1 MKVRNVRPRRFIT
14 IQHGVVSSRITT
26 LICKKGCKTSAGK
39 PESRRPEEL
48 EYLVPPGA
56 NIGYDVEIFC
66 GTKRYLEGLQREEIK
81 KQLENEHGIFI
92 SSREISLL
100 ANRFVEHFKKLHAS
114 RCQAIREVLKRDGG
128 TPWHV
133 DATGEEGS
141 GTVLIVYAGWREWV
155 LGTRK
160 ITTECTEQIKPL
172 LHETANQFGNPCAV
186 VRDYGKGMTPA
197 IEQFVQECKVKIIIL
212 GCHTHFIKFVGKDLL
227 TSEYNALRQLIRNHN
242 IRAKLRR
249 IVKEWGKD
257 IGEENSELKEKIESW
272 ISLNQAHLLPK
283 GNMGLAI
290 IRAMAQNALDYLE
303 NNKNQRFPFVLPY
316 DEFYQRCKTLYH
328 ACEFYMNYS
337 QTDKSVLQALKRLT
351 RVLAPVISDS
361 SFEQIDQTLSYR
373 FKLFTELR
381 IALRLNS
388 EEAIKK
394 VKPGVQ
400 EPQSVAKEL
409 NDIKK
414 ALRKYKVSLQDR
426 YLHKE
431 PAKEKR
437 QAIDTILK
445 HLKMH
450 EKNLWGHVIR
460 MPKSVGGG
468 IKIVCRT
475 NNCLEN
481 FNGRLKQEERKRSGR
496 KVLTKDF
503 EDLPEGVPL
512 IKNLKKLDYVEILCG
527 SLENLPAAIGK
538 LDHDERVKKSGNRT
552 QPIKTEFSATSSL
565 PKEDRQFIRK
575 INIGLLI
582 QNAAALNRAKTSTF
596 AR

>member
-1 MKVRNVRPRRFIT
+1 MNR
-14 IQHGVVSSRITT
+14 S
-26 LICKKGCKTSAGK
+26 KTDK
-39 PESRRPEEL
+39 
-48 EYLVPPGA
+48 
-56 NIGYDVEIFC
+56 F
-66 GTKRYLEGLQREEIK
+66 
-81 KQLENEHGIFI
+81 
-92 SSREISLL
+92 
-100 ANRFVEHFKKLHAS
+100 
-114 RCQAIREVLKRDGG
+114 VLK
-128 TPWHV
+128 
-133 DATGEEGS
+133 
-141 GTVLIVYAGWREWV
+141 
-155 LGTRK
+155 
-160 ITTECTEQIKPL
+160 
-172 LHETANQFGNPCAV
+172 
-186 VRDYGKGMTPA
+186 
-197 IEQFVQECKVKIIIL
+197 
-212 GCHTHFIKFVGKDLL
+212 
-227 TSEYNALRQLIRNHN
+227 
-242 IRAKLRR
+242 
-249 IVKEWGKD
+249 
-257 IGEENSELKEKIESW
+257 
-272 ISLNQAHLLPK
+272 
-283 GNMGLAI
+283 
-290 IRAMAQNALDYLE
+290 
-303 NNKNQRFPFVLPY
+303 
-316 DEFYQRCKTLYH
+316 
-328 ACEFYMNYS
+328 
-337 QTDKSVLQALKRLT
+337 ALKRLA

-361 SFEQIDQTLSYR
+361 SFEGIDQILSYR

-388 EEAIKK
+388 EEANKK

-400 EPQSVAKEL
+400 EAQSVAREL

-450 EKNLWGHVIR
+450 EKNLWGHVIQ

-512 IKNLKKLDYVEILCG
+512 IKNLKKSDYVEILCG

-538 LDHDERVKKSGNRT
+538 LDHDERVKKSGDRT

-565 PKEDRQFIRK
+565 PKDDRQFIRK

-582 QNAAALNRAKTSTF
+582 QNAAALKYAVTSTF